1 MNNSYGLE
9 PRQALKYIC
18 EICQNEYS
26 KGKRKIN
33 INVIW
38 NIADEG
44 LMFEY
49 DTSTHPNPNG
59 YKNAK
64 TCL

>member
-1 MNNSYGLE
+1 MGNGYSIP
-9 PRQALKYIC
+9 PREALKMIC
-18 EICQNEYS
+18 DICQTEYS

-33 INVIW
+33 INKIW

-49 DTSTHPNPNG
+49 DTNTVPSPNG